1 MCKAHSIVTHIK
13 TVVTQH
19 SQY

>member
-1 MCKAHSIVTHIK
+1 VTHIK